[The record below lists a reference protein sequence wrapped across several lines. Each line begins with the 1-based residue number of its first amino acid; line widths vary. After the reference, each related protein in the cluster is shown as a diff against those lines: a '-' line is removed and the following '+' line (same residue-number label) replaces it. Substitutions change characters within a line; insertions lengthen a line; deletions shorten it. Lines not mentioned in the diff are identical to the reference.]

1 MPPFADWRLTVSSE
15 MGVEMCQRTCPNF
28 ARPVVA
34 ERFLASPEDLRMAEG
49 ILYGGSVISISVVGV
64 RPVQELFPG
73 RGTHESEL
81 VDCSARQ
88 NKQFTAHQAIDDLEV
103 AVTGRIFG
111 CSSDLS

>member
-1 MPPFADWRLTVSSE
+1 
-15 MGVEMCQRTCPNF
+15 MCQRTCPNF

-64 RPVQELFPG
+64 RPVPKLFPG
-73 RGTHESEL
+73 QPNEHESEL

-88 NKQFTAHQAIDDLEV
+88 NKQFVLTRQSTTSRLPSRV
-103 AVTGRIFG
+103 A
-111 CSSDLS
+111 SSDVRRI